1 MRIFSKLLVIA
12 MVIWLLSV
20 VICSLFGVSIQFPF
34 TLVEEGEIAYHRL
47 HTIRIALFVTVA
59 YYGLQYVL
67 DLSKEVY
74 PINFVKVYI
83 FNMCIVGLAVF
94 YRQGV
99 DREEYLVLAFWLL
112 FLAIL
117 NIATAN
123 RYLRLFK
130 KTLVKLIPKNKC
142 NQFNNIT
149 I

>member
-1 MRIFSKLLVIA
+1 MRLFAKLLVTT

-34 TLVEEGEIAYHRL
+34 TLIEEGEIAYHRL
-47 HTIRIALFVTVA
+47 QTIRIALFLTVA

-67 DLSKEVY
+67 GLTKQVY

-83 FNMCIVGLAVF
+83 FNMCIVGLALF
-94 YRQGV
+94 YRLDV

-123 RYLRLFK
+123 RYRRLFK
-130 KTLVKLIPKNKC
+130 KK
-142 NQFNNIT
+142 
-149 I
+149 

>member
-1 MRIFSKLLVIA
+1 MRLISKLLVIS

-20 VICSLFGVSIQFPF
+20 VICSLLGVSIQFPF
-34 TLVEEGEIAYHRL
+34 TLVQEGEIAYHRL
-47 HTIRIALFVTVA
+47 QTIRIALFLTIA

-67 DLSKEVY
+67 GFTKEVY

-83 FNMCIVGLAVF
+83 FNMCIVGLALF
-94 YRQGV
+94 YRLDV

-123 RYLRLFK
+123 RYRRLFK
-130 KTLVKLIPKNKC
+130 KK
-142 NQFNNIT
+142 
-149 I
+149 

>member
-1 MRIFSKLLVIA
+1 MRMFAKLLVMA

-47 HTIRIALFVTVA
+47 QTIRIALFLTVA

-67 DLSKEVY
+67 GRTKEVY

-83 FNMCIVGLAVF
+83 FNMCIIGLALF
-94 YRQGV
+94 YRLGV
-99 DREEYLVLAFWLL
+99 DREEYLILAFWLL

-117 NIATAN
+117 NITTTN
-123 RYLRLFK
+123 RYRRLFK
-130 KTLVKLIPKNKC
+130 KK
-142 NQFNNIT
+142 
-149 I
+149 

>member
-1 MRIFSKLLVIA
+1 MRFFAKLLVTA

-20 VICSLFGVSIQFPF
+20 VVCSLFGVSIQFPF
-34 TLVEEGEIAYHRL
+34 TLVEEGKIAYHRL
-47 HTIRIALFVTVA
+47 QTIRIALFLTVA

-67 DLSKEVY
+67 GLTKQVY

-83 FNMCIVGLAVF
+83 FNMCIVGLALF
-94 YRQGV
+94 YRLDV

-123 RYLRLFK
+123 RYRRLFK
-130 KTLVKLIPKNKC
+130 KK
-142 NQFNNIT
+142 
-149 I
+149 

>member
-1 MRIFSKLLVIA
+1 MRLFAKLLVTA

-123 RYLRLFK
+123 RYRRLFK
-130 KTLVKLIPKNKC
+130 KK
-142 NQFNNIT
+142 
-149 I
+149 

>member
-1 MRIFSKLLVIA
+1 MRLFAKLLVTT

-47 HTIRIALFVTVA
+47 QTIRIALFLTVA

-67 DLSKEVY
+67 GLTKQVY

-83 FNMCIVGLAVF
+83 FNMCIVGLALF
-94 YRQGV
+94 YRLDV

-123 RYLRLFK
+123 RYRRLFK
-130 KTLVKLIPKNKC
+130 KK
-142 NQFNNIT
+142 
-149 I
+149 

>member
-1 MRIFSKLLVIA
+1 MRLFAKLLVAA

-20 VICSLFGVSIQFPF
+20 VTCGLLGISIQFPF
-34 TLVEEGEIAYHRL
+34 TLIEEGEIAYHRL
-47 HTIRIALFVTVA
+47 QTLRIALFLTIA

-67 DLSKEVY
+67 DLTKQVY

-83 FNMCIVGLAVF
+83 FNMCIVGLALF
-94 YRQGV
+94 YRLDV

-123 RYLRLFK
+123 RYRRLFK
-130 KTLVKLIPKNKC
+130 KK
-142 NQFNNIT
+142 
-149 I
+149 

>member
-1 MRIFSKLLVIA
+1 MRLFAKLLVAA

-20 VICSLFGVSIQFPF
+20 VICGLLGVSIQFPF
-34 TLVEEGEIAYHRL
+34 TLIEEGEIAYHRL
-47 HTIRIALFVTVA
+47 QTIRIALFLTVA

-67 DLSKEVY
+67 GLTKQVY

-83 FNMCIVGLAVF
+83 FNMCIVGLALF
-94 YRQGV
+94 YRLDV

-123 RYLRLFK
+123 RYRRLFK
-130 KTLVKLIPKNKC
+130 KK
-142 NQFNNIT
+142 
-149 I
+149 